1 MSPTLSPSRF
11 LGSFALMVSVPP
23 WGPLTVTVWFFR
35 SMAVIVTVA
44 VTSRPTAPAGVSPGL
59 ELTRVSWVVTP
70 GAAPEPAF
78 MTRHAT
84 ASMYAATTGSPTL
97 IWSSFDLSLT
107 SIVMVRLGPL
117 SVTVPASLSMAS
129 TVPRTFVTD
138 ASPLPRT
145 GGFSAGAGA
154 FPAGG
159 LVLVDWANAGD
170 WVKNMGRAIKTAVIV
185 VLM

>member
-1 MSPTLSPSRF
+1 RTG
-11 LGSFALMVSVPP
+11 GS
-23 WGPLTVTVWFFR
+23 
-35 SMAVIVTVA
+35 
-44 VTSRPTAPAGVSPGL
+44 
-59 ELTRVSWVVTP
+59 VVDRP
-70 GAAPEPAF
+70 GAARGPAL
-78 MTRHAT
+78 MRGQAT

-107 SIVMVRLGPL
+107 SIVMLRLGPL

-154 FPAGG
+154 LSAGAR
-159 LVLVDWANAGD
+159 VVVDWAEAAA
-170 WVKNMGRAIKTAVIV
+170 WGRGKGPGVQTAVIFAV
-185 VLM
+185 SCACV